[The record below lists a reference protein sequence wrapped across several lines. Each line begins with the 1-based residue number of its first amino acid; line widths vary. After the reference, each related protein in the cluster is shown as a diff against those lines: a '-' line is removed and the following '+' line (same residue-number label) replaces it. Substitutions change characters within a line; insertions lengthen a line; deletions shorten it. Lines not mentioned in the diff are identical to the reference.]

1 VGSKT
6 LPPACLLLPASCL
19 LYSVS
24 YMSGPPAIPVVLS
37 IAGFDPSSGA
47 GVTADIKTI
56 AAHGCYGVAC
66 VTSLTVQSTQ
76 GVSRVESVSPEL
88 VTKILLALSSDV
100 SIAAVRVGMLGTAD
114 VTRAVGAFLEAHRP
128 PHVVLDPVLRASS
141 GMALLE
147 EEGIAVLKDRLLPL
161 ATVATPNIHEA
172 SILTGLEVVSL
183 KDMKAAASKVHAL
196 GCRNVVVTGGHLESP
211 VDLLS
216 AENGKAQQE
225 FPGERFDVGAT
236 HGTGCAFATSLA
248 CNLALGKGLASA
260 VGLAKS
266 YVAAA
271 MADPCRPGK
280 GAATLNHLFRL
291 GVGKT

>member
-1 VGSKT
+1 
-6 LPPACLLLPASCL
+6 
-19 LYSVS
+19 
-24 YMSGPPAIPVVLS
+24 MSGPPATPVVLS

-66 VTSLTVQSTQ
+66 ITSLTVQSSQ

-100 SIAAVRVGMLGTAD
+100 SVAAARVGMLGTAD
-114 VTRAVGAFLEAHRP
+114 MARAVGAFLEAQRP
-128 PHVVLDPVLRASS
+128 PHVVLDPVLSASS
-141 GMALLE
+141 GMALLD

-172 SILTGLEVVSL
+172 AILTGLEVVSP
-183 KDMKAAASKVHAL
+183 KDMKAAASKMHAL

-225 FPGERFDVGAT
+225 FPGERFDVGSSFC

-248 CNLALGKGLASA
+248 CNLALGEGLASA

-271 MADPCRPGK
+271 VADPCRPGK

-291 GVGKT
+291 AIGKG